1 MILCNP
7 SSINHNQSTIMP
19 ILDAATNAADGC
31 WLIFNW
37 GTNNCDDCSIR
48 KAEKNVSL
56 GSLEATVK

>member
-37 GTNNCDDCSIR
+37 GTNNYDDCSIII
-48 KAEKNVSL
+48 VTL